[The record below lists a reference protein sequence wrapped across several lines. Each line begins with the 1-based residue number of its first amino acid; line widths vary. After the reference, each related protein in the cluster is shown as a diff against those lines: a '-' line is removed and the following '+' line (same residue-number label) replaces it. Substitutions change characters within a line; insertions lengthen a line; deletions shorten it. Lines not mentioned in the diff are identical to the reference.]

1 MQGQR
6 VRRSSPTRT
15 LNRDKST
22 TKSNV
27 TITDTSSI
35 SHNPSD
41 NSLARTFDAKNDM
54 KNSFVRIV
62 RINGTRLLLPFLR
75 PSLKNIIDDLDEIE
89 ELGHGDILQMGPT
102 LEPTKKLEA
111 LLLGCLDD
119 LSSDFRLQTSTNR
132 ISAGIDVHLDLGVS
146 RRPNEEDN
154 SRLLLGFKALG
165 SDRSGEVL
173 IRHTELIHDFHSFL
187 RYFQYSLPTI
197 PL

>member
-1 MQGQR
+1 MTSTFFCVIIRQSFDR
-6 VRRSSPTRT
+6 LRSLLPTPNRLALV
-15 LNRDKST
+15 LNLFLR
-22 TKSNV
+22 
-27 TITDTSSI
+27 
-35 SHNPSD
+35 
-41 NSLARTFDAKNDM
+41 SLL
-54 KNSFVRIV
+54 
-62 RINGTRLLLPFLR
+62 LLLPFLR
-75 PSLKNIIDDLDEIE
+75 PSLKNTIDDLDEIE

-132 ISAGIDVHLDLGVS
+132 ISAGIDIHLDLGVS

-165 SDRSGEVL
+165 SDRFGEVL